1 MAYRA
6 KPGVKPVVRG
16 KKVER
21 PGLTEDEIEELR
33 EAFNLFD
40 TEATGKIDPREL
52 KSAMQSLGFESKNP
66 TIFNMIADLE
76 GLGRE
81 VDFEEFL
88 DGITSKLGDKES
100 RVFLDLCRMVLT
112 KYSTCSTT
120 TTLDPL
126 TPTTSGESLRSSGKP
141 WTFKNW
147 KRCFKELP
155 LTVEKYPEKTS
166 ITSWQRKPSDLID
179 PYLYKQYHYQTYF
192 NLIGLSRSSLSSYS
206 VQILVE
212 VWIWG
217 RE

>member
-1 MAYRA
+1 MAYRP
-6 KPGVKPVVRG
+6 KPGVKPVARG

-100 RVFLDLCRMVLT
+100 RVYLNLCRTALT
-112 KYSTCSTT
+112 KFSTCSTT
-120 TTLDPL
+120 TTPDQS
-126 TPTTSGESLRSSGKP
+126 TPTTSEESLRNLDKP
-141 WTFKNW
+141 WTFKNS
-147 KRCFKELP
+147 KKCSRELP
-155 LTVEKYPEKTS
+155 PTAERFPEKTS
-166 ITSWQRKPSDLID
+166 ITSWPRRPSDLIHII
-179 PYLYKQYHYQTYF
+179 YKHCYIK
-192 NLIGLSRSSLSSYS
+192 NPLNAWAS
-206 VQILVE
+206 VYPP
-212 VWIWG
+212 
-217 RE
+217 RTRCKS